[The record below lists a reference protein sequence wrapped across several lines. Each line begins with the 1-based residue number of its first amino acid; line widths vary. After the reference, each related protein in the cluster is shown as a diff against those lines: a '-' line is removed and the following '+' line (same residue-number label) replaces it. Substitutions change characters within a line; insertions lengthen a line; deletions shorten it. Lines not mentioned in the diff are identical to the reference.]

1 MVVHHVPELLE
12 LSQQEVRTI
21 GCVTLCMYILPVGP
35 DARGVRHDVGDVG
48 LLVRGVE
55 EVGEG
60 AARVHRHVLAA
71 VRLGGARAGAGLL
84 TGARGTLTINIVLQK

>member
-1 MVVHHVPELLE
+1 MIYVQSDH
-12 LSQQEVRTI
+12 
-21 GCVTLCMYILPVGP
+21 LPVGP
-35 DARGVRHDVGDVG
+35 DARAVRHDVGDVG

-60 AARVHRHVLAA
+60 AARVHRHVLPA

-84 TGARGTLTINIVLQK
+84 GGIAQLNSNRHIATSECLVILRT